1 MTQFLAWLIAVEI
14 LGVAFLPL
22 TMWLLRWLPD
32 RGYVFAKIL
41 GLLAVTY
48 LTWIIGSFVPVA
60 GGPALPLAALL
71 LAGGFGWWRWRA
83 QTIDALRE
91 IARVA
96 ALEELLFVGALLAWS
111 MLRAQAFGPS
121 IAHTEQFMDVMYLNV
136 SFRATS
142 YPPID
147 AWMSGHTVNYYYFG
161 YLMFA
166 TLLKLSGVT
175 AAVGYN
181 LSLSSIFAF
190 TVAGSY
196 SLGYALIRRLVWPLL
211 APLFV
216 ALLGNW
222 HAFLWQVPH
231 SGCPGNSPTGAFW
244 GWLFDS
250 TRVIGGHYTLSDWS
264 CGHGAALKTIDY
276 TINEFPLF
284 SLVLGDLH
292 PHVIALPVAL
302 LAVAAGCAILFA
314 PSGLIVDRRPESV
327 ARLLI
332 IAGIVG
338 SLFTINSWDF
348 PTYLLVVSVCLAVK
362 AYIADPS
369 PSWWKMPLASVV
381 ALGAGSVVLF
391 VPFYLHFRTLSHGI
405 GTVTT
410 PTDPYEFLQVLGFP
424 VLVCVLL
431 VGTLNLLLRPAE
443 EVEEAEETEMEVGR
457 REGLAASLTKGGEAG
472 SSTLALALTLAG
484 VVLLGGVLHRWALL
498 LLLAFGLWA
507 AMILIR
513 VINTE
518 QPNLSDATSFVLICV
533 AALLLVITELYY
545 VRDSFDG
552 SGLYR
557 MNTVFKFYYHAWVL
571 LGLAGAYGVYRAWHV
586 LGKYFGRWYAWAA
599 MAIVAAG
606 ALGAGIATRY
616 VASYAVAPS
625 STGSLDGM
633 VWLKQSQP
641 SDYAAIQWMRSNV
654 KGNPVQLE
662 AEGPD
667 YLVQGPYGRV
677 SAFTGLPTVMGWAGH
692 EVQWRP
698 GNSEV
703 GARQHDVCTLF
714 ATADPR
720 ITKRLLHRYDV
731 RYVFVGTQERQPCE
745 SKSPNLAKF
754 ARFMQI
760 AYRSGSTTVYTW

>member
-1 MTQFLAWLIAVEI
+1 LTQFLAWLIAVEV
-14 LGVAFLPL
+14 LGLAFLPL

-32 RGYVFAKIL
+32 RGYIFAKIL
-41 GLLAVTY
+41 GVLAVTY
-48 LTWIIGSFVPVA
+48 LTWIIGNFVPVA
-60 GGPALPLAALL
+60 GGVELPLAALL
-71 LAGGFGWWRWRA
+71 LAGGLGWWRWHA
-83 QTIDALRE
+83 QTIDALRAM
-91 IARVA
+91 ARVA
-96 ALEELLFVGALLAWS
+96 AVEELVFVGALLAWS
-111 MLRAQAFGPS
+111 VLRAQVFGPS
-121 IAHTEQFMDVMYLNV
+121 IAHTEQFMDVMYLNA
-136 SFRATS
+136 SFRDTS

-181 LSLSSIFAF
+181 LSLSSVFAF
-190 TVAGSY
+190 TAAGSY
-196 SLGYALIRRLVWPLL
+196 SLGYALIRKMFWPLL

-222 HAFLWQVPH
+222 HAILWQIPHGGCPH
-231 SGCPGNSPTGAFW
+231 SPPTGAFW

-292 PHVIALPVAL
+292 PHVMALPVAL
-302 LAVAAGCAILFA
+302 LAVAVGCAILFA
-314 PSGLIVDRRPESV
+314 PSGLAVDRRPDSIF
-327 ARLLI
+327 RLLVM
-332 IAGIVG
+332 AGILG

-348 PTYLLVVSVCLAVK
+348 PTYLLVVSVCVAVK

-369 PSWWKMPLASVV
+369 PSWWKMPLGALI
-381 ALGAGSVVLF
+381 ALGACSLVLF
-391 VPFYLHFRTLSHGI
+391 APFYLHFQSLSHGI

-424 VLVCVLL
+424 VLVCALL

-443 EVEEAEETEMEVGR
+443 EVEETEETEAEVPR

-472 SSTLALALTLAG
+472 SSSLALVLTLAG
-484 VVLLGGVLHRWALL
+484 VVLLGGVLHRWVLL

-507 AMILIR
+507 AMVLVR
-513 VINTE
+513 VINTD
-518 QPNLSDATSFVLICV
+518 QPNLSDAAGLVWIGV

-571 LGLAGAYGVYRAWHV
+571 LGLAGAYGVYRAWKV
-586 LGKYFGRWYAWAA
+586 LGNYFGRWYAWAA
-599 MAIVAAG
+599 MAIVVAG

-616 VASYAVAPS
+616 VGSYAVAPPT
-625 STGSLDGM
+625 TGSLDGM
-633 VWLKQSQP
+633 VWLKQLQP
-641 SDYAAIQWMRSNV
+641 GDYAAIQWMQNHV

-662 AEGPD
+662 AVGPD

-698 GNSEV
+698 GNPEI
-703 GARQHDVCTLF
+703 GARQHDVCTLYTTSNI
-714 ATADPR
+714 ATA
-720 ITKRLLHRYDV
+720 KSLLHRYDV
-731 RYVFVGTQERQPCE
+731 KYVFAGTQERQPCE
-745 SKSPNLAKF
+745 SKPPSLAKF
-754 ARFMQI
+754 VRFMKI
-760 AYRSGSTTVYTW
+760 AFRSGSTTVYTW